1 MPVGCCRCVSSLF
14 IIFDG
19 DDAVVGVRRVYVSKV
34 FVYLTIIGVRRIP
47 LARMATMW
55 PYDVGAIF
63 LSTFFLISCEKRK
76 KKKLG
81 EV

>member
-1 MPVGCCRCVSSLF
+1 LF

-55 PYDVGAIF
+55 PYDGDLLVEDNRWERMNYHLF
-63 LSTFFLISCEKRK
+63 KN
-76 KKKLG
+76 
-81 EV
+81 